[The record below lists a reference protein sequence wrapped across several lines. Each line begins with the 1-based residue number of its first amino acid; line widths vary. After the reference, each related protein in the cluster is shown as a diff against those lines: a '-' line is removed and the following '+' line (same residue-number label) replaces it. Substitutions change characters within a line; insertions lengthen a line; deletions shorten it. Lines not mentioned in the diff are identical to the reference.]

1 MSAPTKPKQKQKQN
15 LSDVK
20 KGWLM
25 KCSKASGKNWRK
37 RYFVLTGNTMN
48 YYVSNKKL
56 DVPKG
61 NVLIVG
67 DGVVKVEDGI
77 QTKGA
82 KTDRQYYGFR
92 FTTPFESILF
102 LSISADDRASWMRA
116 LEAAVELSK
125 RYLRGYMLK
134 RTPALVNGSVRKFSF
149 CIMMY

>member
-116 LEAAVELSK
+116 LEAAVELK

-134 RTPALVNGSVRKFSF
+134 RTRLGEWVRAQIFL
-149 CIMMY
+149 IMMY